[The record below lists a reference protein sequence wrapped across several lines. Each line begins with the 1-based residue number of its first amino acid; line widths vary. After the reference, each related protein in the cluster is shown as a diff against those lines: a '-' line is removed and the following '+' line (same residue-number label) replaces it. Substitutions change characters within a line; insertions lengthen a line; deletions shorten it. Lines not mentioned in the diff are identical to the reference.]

1 MSTLPE
7 IYKTIELSLSLPE
20 SIRIIGKIFSTSD
33 HISHK
38 ATLNLYISSDD
49 PIFHQILPWI
59 TYNQKNNLFNVIWSR
74 TAILSATSRG
84 QRTAIHFQKLL
95 YKPIHETGMTTMMRD
110 LAHSIGTA
118 PLK

>member
-38 ATLNLYISSDD
+38 ATLNLYIPSDD
-49 PIFHQILPWI
+49 PLFNQILPLV
-59 TYNQKNNLFNVIWSR
+59 TYGQKNDLFSVIWSR
-74 TAILSATSRG
+74 AAVLSATSRG
-84 QRTAIHFQKLL
+84 QRTSIHLQKLL
-95 YKPIHETGMTTMMRD
+95 YKPIHETGMITMMRD

-118 PLK
+118 PLQ